1 MARTCVR
8 NPVWKR
14 GPAIAAIVLGVGLTV
29 AQAQTQTPAPAAPAP
44 ATPAPASPAPAAPVA
59 PAPTVPAPVPPAAQG
74 TPAPLTLTPAP
85 ADPSMP
91 DEVVLSSRPALTV
104 RGQSTWDDG
113 YDVLIK
119 AFDKLKT
126 EAGKAG
132 LQAAGVPLASFLETD
147 DTGFKFEAQLPLA
160 AAPAGRPGGL
170 APEIG
175 VGKTPEG
182 RAIRFVHRAPYD
194 DIDSTYEAISAYL
207 DAKGI
212 EVKESFT
219 EEYVN
224 PGKDAGDTG
233 MELFIYVQPK

>member
-1 MARTCVR
+1 MARSCVR
-8 NPVWKR
+8 NPVVRRLAAVAVILGSLGW
-14 GPAIAAIVLGVGLTV
+14 PAAL
-29 AQAQTQTPAPAAPAP
+29 AQTQASPPAAPAVP
-44 ATPAPASPAPAAPVA
+44 APTPEQAPAPASPAG
-59 PAPTVPAPVPPAAQG
+59 QM
-74 TPAPLTLTPAP
+74 TLVPAP

-91 DEVVLSSRPALTV
+91 DEVMLSARPALTV
-104 RGQSTWDDG
+104 RGQSTWDEG
-113 YDVLIK
+113 YDVLMK
-119 AFDKLKT
+119 FFDKLKG

-132 LQAAGVPLASFLETD
+132 LKPAGVPLASFLETD

-160 AAPAGRPGGL
+160 TVPAGRPGGL
-170 APEIG
+170 APEFGI
-175 VGKTPEG
+175 GKTPEG
-182 RAIRFVHRAPYD
+182 KAIRFVHRAPYD

-233 MELFIYVQPK
+233 LEIFIYVQPK